1 MYPYIKIFGKTF
13 SSYMIMSFL
22 GLVAVMI
29 YTCIQARRK
38 KVNGDDAIYYVVFSM
53 GGLVIGAMLL
63 YQIVEFRNTVKIL
76 PYLFKDIKYFISH
89 WHVGLVFYGGLY
101 GALVGGMVYARFYK
115 QDVREMFMQ
124 MTPAIPLFHIFGRI
138 GCFLSGCC
146 HGMESE
152 KYGIAFTDAPSA
164 VNGVPYLPVPLYEAA
179 GDLVIFAI
187 LLIFGYRKEKQ
198 YFRPL
203 GIYLVLYGIMR
214 FVLEFFRGDEIRGIF
229 GFFSTS
235 QWISLVTVPLG
246 IYMLVCKTE
255 KNFLAKAYNPVV
267 ISKQ

>member
-1 MYPYIKIFGKTF
+1 MYPYVKIFGKTF

-38 KVNGDDAIYYVVFSM
+38 KVNGDDAIYFVVFSM

-63 YQIVEFRNTVKIL
+63 YQLVELKNTIELL
-76 PYLFKDIKYFISH
+76 PYLFKDIKYFVAH

-101 GALVGGMVYARFYK
+101 GALVGGMCYARFYK
-115 QDVREMFMQ
+115 QDSREMFMQ

-146 HGMESE
+146 HGMESA
-152 KYGIAFTDAPSA
+152 KYGIAFTDAPGA
-164 VNGVPYLPVPLYEAA
+164 INGVPYLPVPLYEAA
-179 GDLVIFAI
+179 GELVIFAI
-187 LLIFGYRKEKQ
+187 LLILGYRKEKQ

-203 GIYLVLYGIMR
+203 GIYMVIYGIMR

-235 QWISLVTVPLG
+235 QWISLVTIPLG